1 MPFLH
6 LWASEQGPH
15 SEQVIL
21 QVSSNLHGFVANL
34 MCSAH
39 QHQPA
44 DELSIPAKLG
54 GWKPKQFCVLS
65 IGRVQ
70 ALGGSTGS
78 SRTGFGGA
86 ARPVLGTSCQPAT
99 AAASGPSPRGPAKQP
114 AYQRPLADPVRSFRL
129 QHNSSSDSYCLC
141 GRGTSGRNAVFPGF
155 LRCRWSLHGAVPF
168 IQISWLRSRQEDR
181 GWTVEVPWLQW
192 ERLCSWSLIGTS
204 MVFFYW

>member
-6 LWASEQGPH
+6 LWASKQGPH

-34 MCSAH
+34 TCSAH
-39 QHQPA
+39 KHQPG
-44 DELSIPAKLG
+44 DELSIPAKFD

-65 IGRVQ
+65 LGHVQ

-129 QHNSSSDSYCLC
+129 HNSSSDSYCLC
-141 GRGTSGRNAVFPGF
+141 GRGTSGGNADFPVF
-155 LRCRWSLHGAVPF
+155 LSCRWSLHGATPF
-168 IQISWLRSRQEDR
+168 IQMSWLLSRREDR
-181 GWTVEVPWLQW
+181 GRTLEVPWLQW

-204 MVFFYW
+204 VVFFYC